1 MALQDF
7 LGSVTLFDIV
17 IVLVAMAMF
26 VVGWFQGA
34 IRQLLGIGGF
44 LLAFLLAANLR
55 DPLGDFLARSWTFYD
70 REFNFTLAL
79 LALWIAFSITFQIG
93 IQAFYRRVVISRRV
107 AILDEV
113 LGGLLGA
120 FQVFLVIAVLTLTF
134 DSYYLTTPPPV
145 DPHDVE
151 WARTIEAL
159 LKDSALVGALQD
171 GLVAWLVTLLGLLF
185 PSDLRAALS

>member
-7 LGSVTLFDIV
+7 LGSATLFDIV

-44 LLAFLLAANLR
+44 VLAFLLAANLR
-55 DPLGDFLARSWTFYD
+55 DPLGDFLARNWTFWD
-70 REFNFTLAL
+70 PAFNHMLAL
-79 LALWIAFSITFQIG
+79 LGLWIAFSVTLQIG

-107 AILDEV
+107 VILDEI

-120 FQVFLVIAVLTLTF
+120 FQVFLVIALLTLAF
-134 DSYYLTTPPPV
+134 DSYYLATPRPV
-145 DPHDVE
+145 DFRDAE
-151 WARTIEAL
+151 WARSVDAL
-159 LKDSALVGALQD
+159 LKDSALVGALRD
-171 GLVAWLVTLLGLLF
+171 GLAQWLLALLGPLL

>member
-7 LGSVTLFDIV
+7 FGSATFVDIV

-34 IRQLLGIGGF
+34 IRQLLGIAAF

-70 REFNFTLAL
+70 REFNLTLAL
-79 LALWIAFSITFQIG
+79 LGLWIAFSITLQIG
-93 IQAFYRRVVISRRV
+93 IQSFYRRLVITRRLL
-107 AILDEV
+107 ILDEL

-120 FQVFLVIAVLTLTF
+120 FQVFLVIALLTLTF
-134 DSYYLTTPPPV
+134 DSYYLVTPRPV
-145 DPHDVE
+145 AFHDVE
-151 WARTIEAL
+151 WARSVDAL
-159 LKDSALVGALQD
+159 LKDSALVGALRD
-171 GLVAWLVTLLGLLF
+171 GLAAWLVTLLGPLL
-185 PSDLRAALS
+185 PGDLRAALS